1 MDSSGFSGRDCP
13 AAEREVKLGLFTDGF
28 KELKKASEPLYK
40 TPKSIQE
47 TIEIV
52 KVAENGI
59 FEVAKNRFSKCYRFQ
74 DINYTTTNEVEQID
88 IFERYCKFLN
98 SLDVSFKITINNKN
112 KDMEQVR
119 DYVFLQEKEDGFNGF
134 RKIYNDIMEKKI
146 HEGRQG
152 IEQERYLTITI
163 ERKNFEEAKAQFA
176 TIEASIHKAFNELG
190 AEIVPLSGNERIKVL
205 YDYYHLGAEGS
216 FDFDIREAKKVGADF
231 RNDLCNGMIQFYQD
245 YFKDEKKYCR
255 ALFIKKYPS
264 SLSDRF
270 LNEITSLPVHSI
282 TSIDVVPIPKD
293 MTTKILQKKYLGIES
308 DIIKQQRVRNKN
320 NDFSSEISYNKRI
333 EKKEIEEIMDDVREN
348 DQCLYYVAVT
358 IILMADSKEELDSM
372 TETVETIG
380 KRNSVTIEEHY
391 LKQREALNTA
401 LPIGVRQVETMR
413 TMMTQ
418 SLAVLMPFNVQ
429 ELNDGSG
436 CYYGINQVSKNI
448 NIGNRKK
455 LINGNGFVFGVPGS
469 GKSFFCKME
478 MGNVFLGTDDEII
491 VIDPMNEYFDI
502 AHTYGG
508 TVVNMST
515 YTDNYV
521 NPLDMDVWSLDLND
535 SKGMIREKGEFM
547 LGLCEQCMGE
557 SLNSR
562 QKSII
567 DRCVRKLYI
576 DIARSREKYVPVM
589 SDFYEILMNQPE
601 EEAKDIALSLELF
614 VNGSLNI
621 FNHQTN
627 VDVDNRFTVYGIRDL
642 GTELSPITM
651 LVMMESIQ
659 NRIIANGKRG
669 VATWLYI
676 DEFHVL
682 LNSEYSAK
690 YLQQLWKKVRKQG
703 GLCTGITQNVVDL
716 LQNYTAITMLANS
729 EFVTLLK
736 QANTDSSKMA
746 EVIGVS
752 EAQLRFVTN
761 TQSGMGLM
769 KCGNVVIPFDNQ
781 IEKGTDLYN
790 LYNTNIHEKI
800 ALEKS
805 KNEVDIG

>member
-1 MDSSGFSGRDCP
+1 MGIF
-13 AAEREVKLGLFTDGF
+13 ADGF

-40 TPKSIQE
+40 TPKSIQQ
-47 TIEIV
+47 TIEIM

-59 FEVAKNRFSKCYRFQ
+59 FEVARNRFSKCYRFQ
-74 DINYTTTNEVEQID
+74 DINYTTTNETEQID

-119 DYVFLQEKEDGFNGF
+119 DYVFLQKQNDGYNGF
-134 RKIYNDIMEKKI
+134 RKIYNDIMEQKI

-176 TIEASIHKAFNELG
+176 TIEASVHKAFGELG

-205 YDYYHLGAEGS
+205 YDYYHLGDEGS
-216 FDFDIREAKKVGADF
+216 FDFDIREARKVGADF
-231 RNDLCNGMIQFYQD
+231 RNDLCNGMIQFYPD
-245 YFKDEKKYCR
+245 YFKDEKKFCR

-308 DIIKQQRVRNKN
+308 DIIRQQRVRNKN

-348 DQCLYYVAVT
+348 DQCLYYVSVT
-358 IILMADSKEELDSM
+358 VILMADTKEELDSM

-391 LKQREALNTA
+391 LKQRESLNTA

-413 TMMTQ
+413 TMLTQ

-429 ELNDGSG
+429 ELNDKQG

-478 MGNVFLGTDDEII
+478 MGNVFLSGNDEII

-502 AHTYGG
+502 AQTYGG

-535 SKGMIREKGEFM
+535 SRGMIREKGEFM

-576 DIARSREKYVPVM
+576 EIARNREKYVPIM

-601 EEAKDIALSLELF
+601 DEARDIALSLELF

-669 VATWLYI
+669 IATWLYI

-703 GLCTGITQNVVDL
+703 GLCTGITQNIVDL
-716 LQNYTAITMLANS
+716 LQNYTATTMLANS
-729 EFVTLLK
+729 EFVALLK
-736 QANTDSSKMA
+736 QANTDSSRMA

-761 TQSGMGLM
+761 TSSGMGLM
-769 KCGNVVIPFDNQ
+769 KCGNVVIPFDNT

-800 ALEKS
+800 QMQKMVEKGQES
-805 KNEVDIG
+805 S

>member
-47 TIEIV
+47 TIEIM

-190 AEIVPLSGNERIKVL
+190 ADIVPLSGNERIKVL
-205 YDYYHLGAEGS
+205 YDYYHLGDEGS
-216 FDFDIREAKKVGADF
+216 FDFDIREAKKVEADF
-231 RNDLCNGMIQFYQD
+231 RNDLCNGMIQFYPD

-380 KRNSVTIEEHY
+380 KRNSVSIEEHY

-413 TMMTQ
+413 TMLTQ

-716 LQNYTAITMLANS
+716 LQNYTATTMLANS
-729 EFVTLLK
+729 EFVALLK

-805 KNEVDIG
+805 KNAVDIG

>member
-1 MDSSGFSGRDCP
+1 M
-13 AAEREVKLGLFTDGF
+13 GLFADGF
-28 KELKKASEPLYK
+28 KELKKAGEPLYK
-40 TPKSIQE
+40 APKSIQQ
-47 TIEIV
+47 TIEIM

-74 DINYTTTNEVEQID
+74 DINYTTTNETEQID

-119 DYVFLQEKEDGFNGF
+119 DYVFLQRKDDGYDGF
-134 RKIYNDIMEKKI
+134 RSIYNNIMEQKI

-176 TIEASIHKAFNELG
+176 TIEASVHKAFGELG

-205 YDYYHLGAEGS
+205 YDYYHLGDEGS
-216 FDFDIREAKKVGADF
+216 FDFDIREARKVGADF
-231 RNDLCNGMIQFYQD
+231 RNDLCNGMIQFYPD
-245 YFKDEKKYCR
+245 YFKDEKKFCR

-348 DQCLYYVAVT
+348 DQCLYYVSVT
-358 IILMADSKEELDSM
+358 VILMADTKEELDSM

-391 LKQREALNTA
+391 LKQRESLNTA

-413 TMMTQ
+413 TMLTQ

-429 ELNDGSG
+429 ELNDKQG

-478 MGNVFLGTDDEII
+478 MGNVFLSGNDEII

-502 AHTYGG
+502 AQTYGG

-576 DIARSREKYVPVM
+576 EIARNREKYVPIM

-601 EEAKDIALSLELF
+601 DEAKDIALSLELF

-669 VATWLYI
+669 IATWLYI

-703 GLCTGITQNVVDL
+703 GLCTGITQNIVDL
-716 LQNYTAITMLANS
+716 LQNYTATTMLANS
-729 EFVTLLK
+729 EFVALLK
-736 QANTDSSKMA
+736 QANTDSSRMA

-752 EAQLRFVTN
+752 EAQLRFITN
-761 TQSGMGLM
+761 TSSGMGLM
-769 KCGNVVIPFDNQ
+769 KCGNVVIPFDNT

-800 ALEKS
+800 AMEKK
-805 KNEVDIG
+805 KNGEL